1 MLGKMYFTGNGVYQ
15 KFIAFDLK
23 LSSLTLGNKKS
34 YLLNI
39 KQSITQKIKPF
50 DINLEPTMS
59 NLANDRVILKLNK
72 SILVQKIFSSLY
84 SN

>member
-15 KFIAFDLK
+15 KFIVFGLK

-39 KQSITQKIKPF
+39 KQSITQKIKLF

>member
-15 KFIAFDLK
+15 KFTVFGLK

-72 SILVQKIFSSLY
+72 SILVQKVFSSLY